1 MSKKLAFIGVGNMAT
16 ATLMGITSKEVGAT
30 LWSDIILFN
39 RHPEKLESFKALGA
53 YVANSLKEAVELADC
68 VFLCVKP
75 QNFPEILPLLADCEN
90 VAKKLFVSVAAGINT
105 AIISQTGSYTGY
117 SFAVPS
123 NIVKKIAYDLMD
135 FGSVKRAVLGIVM
148 QPIDDK
154 IAEELKLSSRNGV
167 YINEVSKSGAADK
180 AGLKAGDI
188 LTAIDSMK
196 ITNTSSVQEAVS
208 RFSPG
213 DKASVTVIRDGREMV
228 FDVVFKGTS
237 QENGT
242 VSDDG
247 TVAFY
252 GSSIRSASKE
262 TLEKYGIKSGVEI
275 VELGPG
281 KLMEAGAV
289 EGFIIQYVN
298 DQQVKTP
305 QDVIDIVKKS
315 KRAVFV
321 EGITPSGR
329 TGYFGF
335 GV

>member
-1 MSKKLAFIGVGNMAT
+1 MKKVWMLGLISALL
-16 ATLMGITSKEVGAT
+16 TLMLCNTAS
-30 LWSDIILFN
+30 
-39 RHPEKLESFKALGA
+39 
-53 YVANSLKEAVELADC
+53 AD
-68 VFLCVKP
+68 VIEGLQDAKT
-75 QNFPEILPLLADCEN
+75 ELLA
-90 VAKKLFVSVAAGINT
+90 GI
-105 AIISQTGSYTGY
+105 
-117 SFAVPS
+117 
-123 NIVKKIAYDLMD
+123 
-135 FGSVKRAVLGIVM
+135 
-148 QPIDDK
+148 
-154 IAEELKLSSRNGV
+154 
-167 YINEVSKSGAADK
+167 
-180 AGLKAGDI
+180 KAGDV
-188 LTAIDSMK
+188 LVAIDSVK
-196 ITNTSSVQEAVS
+196 ITGTSSVQEVVS

-213 DKASVTVIRDGREMV
+213 DTAVVTVLRDGKELDLEV
-228 FDVVFKGTS
+228 TFKGTS

-252 GSSIRSASKE
+252 GSSIKAASEE
-262 TLEKYGIKSGVEI
+262 TLARYGIKSGVEV

-298 DQQVKTP
+298 DQPVKTP

-321 EGITPSGR
+321 EGLTPSGR

>member
-1 MSKKLAFIGVGNMAT
+1 M
-16 ATLMGITSKEVGAT
+16 
-30 LWSDIILFN
+30 
-39 RHPEKLESFKALGA
+39 
-53 YVANSLKEAVELADC
+53 
-68 VFLCVKP
+68 
-75 QNFPEILPLLADCEN
+75 
-90 VAKKLFVSVAAGINT
+90 
-105 AIISQTGSYTGY
+105 
-117 SFAVPS
+117 
-123 NIVKKIAYDLMD
+123 
-135 FGSVKRAVLGIVM
+135 
-148 QPIDDK
+148 
-154 IAEELKLSSRNGV
+154 
-167 YINEVSKSGAADK
+167 
-180 AGLKAGDI
+180 
-188 LTAIDSMK
+188 
-196 ITNTSSVQEAVS
+196 VS

-213 DKASVTVIRDGREMV
+213 DTAVVTVLRDGKELDLEV
-228 FDVVFKGTS
+228 TFKGTS

-252 GSSIRSASKE
+252 GSSIKAASEE
-262 TLEKYGIKSGVEI
+262 TLARYGIKSGVEV

-298 DQQVKTP
+298 DQPVKTP

-321 EGITPSGR
+321 EGLTPSGR